1 MMRKVIEMKK
11 ILIAVMMMFVGVTTA
26 HAVDFEPN
34 KKVLERVI
42 VAETVKIVLGGKRD
56 IDFGGVSVGT
66 AGVIGEGK
74 VRDCWTVP
82 QYHGDGSVTMRM
94 VCN

>member
-1 MMRKVIEMKK
+1 MKK
-11 ILIAVMMMFVGVTTA
+11 ILIAVMMMMGATGA
-26 HAVDFEPN
+26 HAVDFETN
-34 KKVLERVI
+34 QDVLERIAIQQVI
-42 VAETVKIVLGGKRD
+42 TVVLGGKKNVD
-56 IDFGGVSVGT
+56 IGGVSVGT
-66 AGVIGEGK
+66 AGVLGDGK